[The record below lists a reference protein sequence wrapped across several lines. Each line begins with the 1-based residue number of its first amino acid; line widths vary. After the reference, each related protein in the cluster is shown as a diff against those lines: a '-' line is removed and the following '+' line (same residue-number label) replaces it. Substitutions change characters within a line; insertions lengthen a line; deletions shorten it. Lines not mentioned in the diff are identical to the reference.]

1 MPDTPDITSLIAQ
14 QTTQLERLLNLIEQE
29 KNALLDRNA
38 DNLLQL
44 AKDKGDLLN
53 EVKAVD
59 EALSSHPEQ
68 AKLSQPPLA
77 EQVSEARELL
87 AACQLRNQ
95 ENAGLIELS
104 MASINRL
111 AQALQVSRNAS
122 SLTYD
127 GKGKTST
134 VATLGNDLKA

>member
-14 QTTQLERLLNLIEQE
+14 QMTQLERLLNLIEQE

-44 AKDKGDLLN
+44 AQDKSDLLN

-59 EALSSHPEQ
+59 EALSSHPEL
-68 AKLSQPPLA
+68 AKLSQSPLA

-87 AACQLRNQ
+87 ATCQLRNQ

-134 VATLGNDLKA
+134 IATLGNDLKA

>member
-68 AKLSQPPLA
+68 AKLSQPPLT

-134 VATLGNDLKA
+134 IATLGNDLKA

>member
-1 MPDTPDITSLIAQ
+1 MPDTPDIISLVAQ
-14 QTTQLERLLNLIEQE
+14 QTTQLERLLDLIGQE

-38 DNLLQL
+38 DHLMQL
-44 AKDKGDLLN
+44 AQDKSALLN
-53 EVKAVD
+53 QVKAID

-68 AKLSQPPLA
+68 VKLSQPPLA
-77 EQVSEARELL
+77 ERVVEARELL

-134 VATLGNDLKA
+134 IATLGNDLKA

>member
-14 QTTQLERLLNLIEQE
+14 QMTQLERLLNLIEQE

-44 AKDKGDLLN
+44 AQNKSDLLN

-59 EALSSHPEQ
+59 EALSSHSEQ
-68 AKLSQPPLA
+68 AKLSQSPLA

-87 AACQLRNQ
+87 ATCQLRNQ

-134 VATLGNDLKA
+134 IATLGNDLKA